1 MFRHK
6 ENSHLPPTGS
16 RPDGPLSGIRVLD
29 VATVLAA
36 PLCAQILG
44 DFGADV
50 IKVEHPEGGDSLRG
64 HGRSKHGYGL
74 WWKTVGRNKRTV
86 AIDLSVPAGAE
97 LLRRLASTSDVL
109 VENFRPGTLERWGL
123 GWEDLHALN
132 PQLVMVRVT
141 GFGQTGP
148 YSRRPAF
155 GTLIEAMSGFAAV
168 TGEPG
173 GPPTLPPFG
182 LADSVA
188 GITAALATLMALYH
202 RDVAGGGGQM
212 VDLSILESM
221 VSVLGPGPT
230 IYDQLGEVPQRMGN
244 RSVNNAPRNAYRTAD
259 RRWVVVS
266 TSANRVAE
274 RVARLVGHPELVDE
288 PWFATGAGRAA
299 HADLLDQVVGEWIGR
314 HSEAQV
320 AAAFND
326 ADAAVA
332 PVYDVARLVD
342 DPQVLH
348 RGMVTTLEDADLGP
362 IRMLDVL
369 FRLSST
375 PGRVRF
381 PGRTLGADTQA
392 VLVDEL
398 GMGTDEIERLRKE
411 GTLA

>member
-6 ENSHLPPTGS
+6 ESSHLPASGKS
-16 RPDGPLSGIRVLD
+16 PDGPLSGIRVLD

-64 HGRSKHGYGL
+64 HGQSKHGHGL
-74 WWKTVGRNKRTV
+74 WWKTVGRNKRTI
-86 AIDLSVPAGAE
+86 AINLSVPAGAE
-97 LLRRLASTSDVL
+97 LLRRLVSTSDVL
-109 VENFRPGTLERWGL
+109 IENFRPGTMERWGL

-148 YSRRPAF
+148 YSLRPAF

-188 GITAALATLMALYH
+188 GTTAALATMMALYH
-202 RDVAGGGGQM
+202 RDAAGGGGQV

-221 VSVLGPGPT
+221 VSVLGPGAT
-230 IYDQLGEVPQRMGN
+230 VYDQLGELPKRMGN
-244 RSVNNAPRNAYRTAD
+244 RSINNAPRNAYRTAD
-259 RRWVVVS
+259 GQWVVVS
-266 TSANRVAE
+266 TSANRVAK
-274 RVARLVGHPELVDE
+274 RVVSLVGHPELVSE
-288 PWFATGAGRAA
+288 PWFSTGAGRAA
-299 HADLLDQVVGEWIGR
+299 HADLLDQLVGEWIGK
-314 HSEAQV
+314 HSEAEVV
-320 AAAFND
+320 AAFHD

-332 PVYDVARLVD
+332 PVYDVARLVN

-348 RGMVTTLEDADLGP
+348 RGMVTTLQDPDLGP
-362 IRMLDVL
+362 IRMLDVM

-375 PGRVRF
+375 PGRIRF

-398 GMGTDEIERLRKE
+398 GMGTDELERLRQE